1 MGQIQSI
8 PQLFHAVQKLPPP
21 PPPPPP
27 PRYNIQ
33 LDNQLQYLKNNV
45 KNSKTHLYTVKNINN
60 VDPANG
66 CPKNFLSTYKCG
78 TSNQVKQINIPKPS
92 YGKTAT
98 YDCTSEN
105 KICINN
111 KLILDDSC
119 NLIMVDSSGNEQV
132 LWKPGPTYN
141 LSLLLAN
148 KTYNAANSKYK
159 RNYLLTGEYLLEN
172 EFIGSPSGKCI
183 LILKKYNGKLF
194 LNIYG
199 IISGC
204 YNYYN
209 TPNKFG
215 YIKSKAIYSMN
226 PINRTD
232 IGKLFYVDMDTQ
244 KKMYPNNMISLS
256 NTYTNVGK
264 YDSSGNNI
272 SIKQNTNLQ
281 TCKKDCNVDK
291 KCLGFVF
298 DNKANV
304 CYLKND
310 KMWPKNPIRTPNSNM
325 DLYIRN
331 PLINNQKCS
340 NNISEINLDIMNKLP
355 LGSKMTTGTL
365 CNMYYSLSK
374 QKKKVHDKEI
384 ALTTLINEI
393 NNEVKNLTSTEQKL
407 DSDVINYI
415 KKIQSDLSKY
425 NNLNNSNNSNTSNN
439 ISDLN
444 DLNDLYTSMVENTII
459 ILNTEKNKIIL
470 NSVIIILTL
479 MVAYYFF
486 IHKKK

>member
-1 MGQIQSI
+1 M
-8 PQLFHAVQKLPPP
+8 
-21 PPPPPP
+21 
-27 PRYNIQ
+27 
-33 LDNQLQYLKNNV
+33 
-45 KNSKTHLYTVKNINN
+45 
-60 VDPANG
+60 
-66 CPKNFLSTYKCG
+66 
-78 TSNQVKQINIPKPS
+78 
-92 YGKTAT
+92 
-98 YDCTSEN
+98 E
-105 KICINN
+105 
-111 KLILDDSC
+111 
-119 NLIMVDSSGNEQV
+119 DSSGNKKIIR
-132 LWKPGPTYN
+132 KPYPNYN
-141 LSLLLAN
+141 FSLLLAN
-148 KTYNAANSKYK
+148 STYDASNSKYK

-172 EFIGSPSGKCI
+172 EFIGSPSGNCI
-183 LILKKYNGKLF
+183 LILKKYNGQ
-194 LNIYG
+194 LNLNVMG
-199 IISGC
+199 ITSGC
-204 YNYYN
+204 YSFYN
-209 TPNKFG
+209 TPNQFEKFG
-215 YIKSKAIYSMN
+215 FSSIKSKPIYSMN
-226 PINRTD
+226 PINRED
-232 IGKLFYVDMDTQ
+232 IGKLFYVDMDSQ

-264 YDSSGNNI
+264 YDSKGNDIN
-272 SIKQNTNLQ
+272 IKQNTNLQ
-281 TCKKDCNVDK
+281 TCKKDCNVDN

-298 DNKANV
+298 DNKASV

-331 PLINNQKCS
+331 PLVNNKKCS

-374 QKKKVHDKEI
+374 QKKLVDNKEI
-384 ALTTLINEI
+384 ALTALINEI
-393 NNEVKNLTSTEQKL
+393 NNEVKNLTSTQQKL

-425 NNLNNSNNSNTSNN
+425 NNLNNSNNSNNSNN

-444 DLNDLYTSMVENTII
+444 DLNDLYTSMVENTIR